1 MKEIRKPSLALGIAL
16 CAPLAW
22 ADGLLALDNPA
33 KNGAATAAYAGAE
46 AFEGNDQV
54 AMRQYGKDWK
64 GDYTPRAD
72 HNIGLL
78 TARAEA
84 GVQWDGYR
92 LGTLYRAIGLAQ
104 ANRDT
109 ADLLRQYKT
118 DSGYDSGRS
127 YLVDARVGGFEADGV
142 RLGKRFA
149 LEAAGGWQIDWGGA
163 GALLRGRRVRVDTAG
178 GQVVAQDTRDVNA
191 GAIWSSTDSRTD
203 TSGAGAF
210 NPPYGARPAWSGQ
223 GFAVDTGI
231 VLRRQ
236 DGLTLEAAV
245 NDLAGRMSWK
255 NLPLHVINYNSAN
268 KYYDADGTVHFNALA
283 SARSG
288 YLDLSQRLAPKV
300 WLAAGYP
307 LGAFDLQ
314 ATGSFTRGYW
324 FPELGAI
331 WRIAPQW
338 RLGGGYDVHFKTV
351 ALTLRHRW
359 FYAGLRTANL
369 DLTQARAYGAQ
380 GGLNIPF

>member
-1 MKEIRKPSLALGIAL
+1 MKKFGNRALALGIAM
-16 CAPLAW
+16 CSPLAG

-33 KNGAATAAYAGAE
+33 RNGAATAAYAGAE

-64 GDYTPRAD
+64 GDYAPRAGQ
-72 HNIGLL
+72 NIGLL
-78 TARAEA
+78 AARAEA

-92 LGTLYRAIGLAQ
+92 LGVLRRAIGLAQ

-118 DSGYDSGRS
+118 GSGYDGGRA
-127 YLVDARVGGFEADGV
+127 YLVDARVAGFEADGV

-149 LEAAGGWQIDWGGA
+149 LAAAGGWQIDWGVA
-163 GALLRGRRVRVDTAG
+163 GALLRGRRIRVDLAA
-178 GQVVAQDTRDVNA
+178 GQVVALGARDVGA
-191 GAIWSSTDSRTD
+191 GAVWSSTDSGTD

-210 NPPYGARPAWSGQ
+210 NPPFGARPAWSGQ
-223 GFAVDTGI
+223 GYAVDTGI

-245 NDLAGRMSWK
+245 NDLAGRMTWK

-268 KYYDADGTVHFNALA
+268 KYYDANGYVHFNALA
-283 SARSG
+283 NARSG
-288 YLDLSQRLAPKV
+288 YRDLSQTLAPKL

-307 LGAFDLQ
+307 VGAFDLQ
-314 ATGSFTRGYW
+314 AAGSYTRGYW
-324 FPELGAI
+324 LPEIGAA
-331 WRIAPQW
+331 WRVAPQW
-338 RLGGGYDVHFKTV
+338 RLVGGYDVRFKTV
-351 ALTLRHRW
+351 ALTVRHRW
-359 FYAGLRTANL
+359 FYAGLRSADP
-369 DLTQARAYGAQ
+369 DLTRARAYGAQ
-380 GGLNIPF
+380 GGLSIPF